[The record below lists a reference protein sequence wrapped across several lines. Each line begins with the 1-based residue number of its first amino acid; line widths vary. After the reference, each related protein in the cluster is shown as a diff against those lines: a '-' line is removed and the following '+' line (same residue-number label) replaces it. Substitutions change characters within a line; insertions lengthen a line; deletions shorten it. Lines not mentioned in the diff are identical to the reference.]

1 MDLFYLYNN
10 SPKKLR
16 DLRELAEILELQVKK
31 PKKAHGTRWVQHRLD
46 ASQALIKSYEV
57 ICGHLEALAAAN
69 TNDTKAKG
77 ILSNLK
83 QFSFVAHLLYLET
96 VLVPVA
102 RLSLAWQKDSVDISH
117 VLTAHRYYEQSLSA
131 IKEKAGIMP
140 ASDLETLINTARE
153 NKSPVVYKNITLTN
167 VPQGLASILAN
178 SKVYIT
184 KIEHNFN
191 KRIKLGEDSS
201 KLFNCAR
208 ILDTRLWPSEK
219 EALSLYGNEA
229 VKTAAAH
236 YLDLLDFNV
245 DTLLEEWKA
254 IKIFV
259 SDNINN
265 LPPQEIWKR
274 VHLFYS
280 EMYPN
285 ISKLVEIFRV
295 FPYSNAAVE
304 RCFST
309 MNKVKTDWRVNL
321 GEESLDSLIRVKK
334 MGPTAEKFDPTAK
347 VNIFFSTKRRPF
359 TKPYGPRR
367 PAEPETKKPKYD
379 SVANAEVP

>member
-1 MDLFYLYNN
+1 M
-10 SPKKLR
+10 
-16 DLRELAEILELQVKK
+16 
-31 PKKAHGTRWVQHRLD
+31 
-46 ASQALIKSYEV
+46 
-57 ICGHLEALAAAN
+57 
-69 TNDTKAKG
+69 
-77 ILSNLK
+77 
-83 QFSFVAHLLYLET
+83 
-96 VLVPVA
+96 LVPVA
-102 RLSLAWQKDSVDISH
+102 RLSLAWQKDSVNISH

-153 NKSPVVYKNITLTN
+153 NKSPVVYKNITLMN
-167 VPQGLASILAN
+167 VSQGLASILAN

-201 KLFNCAR
+201 KLFNYAR

-245 DTLLEEWKA
+245 DTLLEEWIA

-259 SDNINN
+259 SDNMDN

-285 ISKLVEIFRV
+285 ISKLVEIF
-295 FPYSNAAVE
+295 FLI
-304 RCFST
+304 
-309 MNKVKTDWRVNL
+309 L

-334 MGPTAEKFDPTAK
+334 MGPTAEKFDPTAT

-367 PAEPETKKPKYD
+367 PAEPETK
-379 SVANAEVP
+379 NQNMTL